1 MTLLAWCSNSC
12 VVTSVLPSPIPFMSS
27 REFGSGRRL
36 ELHWQDACVHA
47 VRVGLRCALL
57 QFYLLAAIGL
67 ELRTTVGEIH
77 GSKPRTQQRAGAP
90 PPPPPPNQAK
100 SRENRRDDA
109 ESLHHATGRSP
120 GTYHVAQD

>member
-90 PPPPPPNQAK
+90 PPPPPPPTRQRAEK
-100 SRENRRDDA
+100 IVETMPRAYTTPPGAARER
-109 ESLHHATGRSP
+109 T
-120 GTYHVAQD
+120 T